1 MLSTDI
7 FYIGEDNKEILP
19 VEKGECPFVCRYSRK
34 DSYLMEEVP
43 WHWHNALEISFVE
56 EGEDHFQS
64 TENYEKLEPGD
75 VIFVNSDVMHASK
88 VSDNIG
94 IYSFLFDVHFLSG
107 LYNSLLEQ
115 KYFLPILKCK
125 DLQIVKIHPDSPRRL
140 QMVNLIVQAIDTVK
154 QEPGGYEFEVRHLLS
169 RFWYLLLEE
178 TEEIRGKAGE
188 RKDLDGERIKEMMRY
203 VQEHYMEQITVE
215 NIARAANIGKRECSR
230 CFQRSIRMTPWSYLR
245 DFRVQAAA
253 RMLLRTSDTVTE
265 IGEKC
270 GFRSDSYFVK
280 AFRESLNMTPGE
292 YRKKRKGQK
301 TTTPAR

>member
-19 VEKGECPFVCRYSRK
+19 VEKGESPFVCRYSRK

-94 IYSFLFDVHFLSG
+94 IYSLLFDVHFLSG

-169 RFWYLLLEE
+169 RFWYLLLE
-178 TEEIRGKAGE
+178 
-188 RKDLDGERIKEMMRY
+188 Y
-203 VQEHYMEQITVE
+203 
-215 NIARAANIGKRECSR
+215 
-230 CFQRSIRMTPWSYLR
+230 
-245 DFRVQAAA
+245 
-253 RMLLRTSDTVTE
+253 
-265 IGEKC
+265 
-270 GFRSDSYFVK
+270 
-280 AFRESLNMTPGE
+280 
-292 YRKKRKGQK
+292 
-301 TTTPAR
+301 